1 KADRIALGDPDLL
14 AAHVLDAADRLVR
27 QQVREAALR
36 ETEAHESGCL
46 EPGLETRIHALA
58 HVVDLVERAEE
69 QRDAVE
75 IQCAVAL
82 AQAARRERAAG
93 ELTDADLAQHL
104 GVVALHAA
112 RIELDR
118 DAAVRALA
126 NGLRSGAHL
135 REPMRAVGSDSRDLE
150 LCGVREAR

>member
-1 KADRIALGDPDLL
+1 EKADRVAFGDPDLL

-36 ETEAHESGCL
+36 EAEADESGRL
-46 EPGLETRIHALA
+46 EPGLETCVHALA
-58 HVVDLVERAEE
+58 HVVDLVERAKE

-75 IQCAVAL
+75 VQRAAAVAE
-82 AQAARRERAAG
+82 AARRERAAV

-104 GVVALHAA
+104 GVGALPPA
-112 RIELDR
+112 RIDLER

-126 NGLRSGAHL
+126 SGLRAGAHL
-135 REPMRAVGSDSRDLE
+135 REPMRAV
-150 LCGVREAR
+150 